1 VAGGENYKYYLGLH
15 RHWNVSY
22 WSTDSI

>member
-15 RHWNVSY
+15 WHWNVSY